1 MRIRMRV
8 PTVGA
13 DSLGAALAAL
23 QTLNELWL
31 RGRRRPVPS
40 LYESGVYYDPEQGT
54 EDWLTI
60 PDLYAAGVGDCEDLA
75 AARAAEL
82 RVSGEDPGARAV
94 AYRSGPT
101 VWHAVVLRGT
111 GEVEDPSLVL
121 GMGWHRG
128 LIAPGDYYDSG
139 E

>member
-1 MRIRMRV
+1 MRV

-31 RGRRRPVPS
+31 RQRFERGRPVAR
-40 LYESGVYYDPEQGT
+40 LYESGVYYDPERGT

-60 PDLYAAGVGDCEDLA
+60 PDLYATGYGDCEDLA

-82 RVSGEDPGARAV
+82 RVSGEDRGARAV

-101 VWHAVVLRGT
+101 VWHAVVMRGD
-111 GEVEDPSLVL
+111 GSVEDPSLLL
-121 GMGWHRG
+121 GMGWHGG
-128 LIAPGDYYDSG
+128 LISPG
-139 E
+139 